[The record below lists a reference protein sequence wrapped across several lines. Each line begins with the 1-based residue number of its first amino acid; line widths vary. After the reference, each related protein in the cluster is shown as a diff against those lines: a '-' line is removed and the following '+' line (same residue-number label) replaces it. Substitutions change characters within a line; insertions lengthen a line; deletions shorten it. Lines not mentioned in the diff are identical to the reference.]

1 MTLLFSDPV
10 ESLMSLQREL
20 DSFLHRSH
28 PVASGTLGVFPP
40 INVFSDREGLVVM
53 AEVPGISPD
62 TLNVSVEQRTL
73 TISGERQRERE
84 LKTEGSF
91 HRRER
96 RFGKFARS
104 LQLPVD
110 LEADKASAEC
120 RDGVL
125 TVKIPKRAEAQPKQ
139 VQVKAA

>member
-1 MTLLFSDPV
+1 
-10 ESLMSLQREL
+10 
-20 DSFLHRSH
+20 
-28 PVASGTLGVFPP
+28 
-40 INVFSDREGLVVM
+40 VFSDREGLVVM

-110 LEADKASAEC
+110 LEADKATAEC